1 MGTRHIDVV
10 GAVIVHDGKIL
21 CAQRGT
27 GALAGMWEFPGG
39 KIEPGE
45 THHDA
50 LVREI
55 AEEIHCEISIGSLV
69 TTTRHEYDAGV
80 LTLTTYYCTLVA
92 GSPVLTEH
100 SELAWLSP
108 ADLHDLDW
116 APADL
121 PTVEVVRRDLG

>member
-1 MGTRHIDVV
+1 MEKRQIEVV
-10 GAVIVHDGKIL
+10 GAVIVEDGKIL

-39 KIEPGE
+39 KLEPGE

-55 AEEIHCEISIGSLV
+55 AEEIHCEIAIGSLV

-100 SELAWLSP
+100 SELAWLAP
-108 ADLHDLDW
+108 ADLDRLDW

-121 PTVEVVRRDLG
+121 PAVEVVRRDLG